1 MSKEKLLQCPFCGGE
16 EFSTSSC
23 YHYNTVLCKKCHTEC
38 IFPDLKK
45 DGFNQTWNTRTPS
58 LDWIVNRA
66 VELGRKRDK
75 IVNVWDA
82 GSYYTSE
89 EILEQIKKELG
100 EKL

>member
-1 MSKEKLLQCPFCGGE
+1 MSRCMQCGSKECYSSNCGDP
-16 EFSTSSC
+16 EF
-23 YHYNTVLCKKCHTEC
+23 N
-38 IFPDLKK
+38 DLREQVDELEDEICALKSK
-45 DGFNQTWNTRTPS
+45 VDSQ